1 MKKFLKIFGILLVI
15 VVIIAII
22 AFFILKNMY
31 EDSLTAV
38 NSEENSETIIVEIP
52 QGTSTSQIADL
63 LQENNV
69 IKDATMFKVYIK
81 LNNVGNFQAGKY
93 EFENG
98 IDDVQSV
105 CQKLVNGDVY
115 DERVSITFVEGRT
128 IEDYAEVIAENTN
141 NTADEVLELAN
152 SEEYIDSLIENYWF
166 ITDEVKN
173 DDIYYDLEG
182 YILPD
187 TYTFENEDVT
197 VEEIFNV
204 IFNYMDDYLS
214 EYQDEIEESGYTV
227 HEILSLASVVEQE
240 GKTDEARQGIAGV
253 FINRLN
259 SGMSLGSD
267 VTTYYAFH
275 LNMAT
280 DELTSRQLNTEN
292 PYNTRGPNMEGKLP
306 VGPIC
311 SPSKSAIE
319 ATLNPENT
327 DCYYFVADKNGEV
340 YFSRTYTEHQDTI
353 EELQSQGL
361 WYEYE

>member
-1 MKKFLKIFGILLVI
+1 MKKFLKVF
-15 VVIIAII
+15 VIIILII
-22 AFFILKNMY
+22 IVLAVITFFVLKNKY
-31 EDSLTAV
+31 EQSLTAV
-38 NSEENSETIIVEIP
+38 NSEENSQTVVVEIF
-52 QGTSTSQIADL
+52 QGMSTSEIADL
-63 LQENNV
+63 LQENQV
-69 IKDATMFKVYIK
+69 IKNATMFKVYIR

-98 IDDVQSV
+98 IDDVSSV

-115 DERVSITFVEGRT
+115 DESVTITFVEGRT
-128 IEDYAEVIAENTN
+128 IEDYADVIAENTN
-141 NTADEVLELAN
+141 NTAEEVLELVN
-152 SEEYIDSLIENYWF
+152 SEEYIDSLIEEYWF

-173 DDIYYDLEG
+173 EEIYYSLEG

-227 HEILSLASVVEQE
+227 HELLSLASVVDHE

-267 VTTYYAFH
+267 VTTYYAFG
-275 LNMAT
+275 LDMAT
-280 DELTSRQLNTEN
+280 EELTTRQLNTEN

-311 SPSKSAIE
+311 SPSRSAIY
-319 ATLNPENT
+319 AVLNPEST
-327 DCYYFVADKNGEV
+327 DCYYFVADKNGDV
-340 YFSRTYTEHQDTI
+340 YFSKTYAEHQSTI
-353 EELQSQGL
+353 EEVRSQDL
-361 WYEYE
+361 WYEY

>member
-1 MKKFLKIFGILLVI
+1 MKKFLKVFGILIII
-15 VVIIAII
+15 VVIVAII
-22 AFFILKNMY
+22 AFFVLKNKY

-69 IKDATMFKVYIK
+69 IKDSTMFKVYIK

-115 DERVSITFVEGRT
+115 DESVSITFVEGKT

-141 NTADEVLELAN
+141 NTAEEVLELAN
-152 SEEYIDSLIENYWF
+152 SEEYIDSLIEKYWF

-173 DDIYYDLEG
+173 KDIYYDLEG

-204 IFNYMDDYLS
+204 IFNYMNNYLS
-214 EYQDEIEESGYTV
+214 EYKDEIEDSGYTV

-280 DELTSRQLNTEN
+280 DELTARQLNTEN

-311 SPSKSAIE
+311 NPSKSAIE

-327 DCYYFVADKNGEV
+327 DCYYFVADKNGKV
-340 YFSRTYTEHQDTI
+340 YFSRTYTEHKKTI
-353 EELQSQGL
+353 EELQSQDL